1 MKTIHYAL
9 TVLLV
14 SGSIGI
20 THAQEN
26 IYPAQPGPM
35 MYGPPGPQG
44 QPMMNPQMR
53 EQMMRMRQHR
63 QMMMEHHPQEAA
75 GPMAGEPHVCEHQG
89 GVKDM
94 RGEPHVCEHQG
105 GVKDMRGERMTM
117 VRKRME
123 MMDKHMQSIESHLSN
138 IEELMKK
145 NDRKD
150 GLTTSHGACK
160 RPRIHSPKN
169 H

>member
-1 MKTIHYAL
+1 MKMIHYAL
-9 TVLLV
+9 TALLV
-14 SGSIGI
+14 SGFAGI

-26 IYPAQPGPM
+26 TNPAQPGPM

-63 QMMMEHHPQEAA
+63 QMMMQHHPQEAA
-75 GPMAGEPHVCEHQG
+75 GPMAGEPHVCQHQG
-89 GVKDM
+89 GMKGM
-94 RGEPHVCEHQG
+94 RGE
-105 GVKDMRGERMTM
+105 KITMMRE
-117 VRKRME
+117 RME

-145 NDRKD
+145 MIEKMD
-150 GLTTSHGACK
+150 
-160 RPRIHSPKN
+160 
-169 H
+169 